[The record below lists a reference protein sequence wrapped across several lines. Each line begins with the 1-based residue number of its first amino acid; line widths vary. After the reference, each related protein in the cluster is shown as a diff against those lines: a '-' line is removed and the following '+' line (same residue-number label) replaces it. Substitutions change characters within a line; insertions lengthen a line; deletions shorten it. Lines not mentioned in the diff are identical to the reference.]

1 MTPIL
6 VYARDPGAANQM
18 VAACE
23 ILTRDPADPRMAPLR
38 RSFGAGPDWAPAP
51 RIHARG
57 PALDT
62 FARAGFAV
70 TEGAPADAAL
80 AQAAAVLTGLDDVDD
95 PVPRALWRAA
105 RAARK
110 PCAAICDND
119 VNLAVRLGDAQ
130 GCPDLVFAV
139 SERGRRE
146 IESCRLPGL
155 RVELVPDL
163 HLARLA
169 RAAPDPEA
177 RARQRRRW
185 GVSAEARVWLY
196 AGVVRRELAAL
207 RAVEAEDEV
216 DCLRA
221 LALALS
227 VTEPASAL
235 AVRPHPRDP
244 DGKYESACEA
254 IGTRAVVDRSG
265 TPAEAFAASDVV
277 VSLSEAVR
285 NEARLLGRPAYAPE
299 AALALLSGPR

>member
-1 MTPIL
+1 MTSIL

-23 ILTRDPADPRMAPLR
+23 ILTRESADPRLASLR
-38 RSFGAGPDWAPAP
+38 GLFAIDPGEAPAL

-57 PALDT
+57 PALEI
-62 FARAGFAV
+62 FARAGFATAEIV
-70 TEGAPADAAL
+70 PPDVAI
-80 AQAAAVLTGLDDVDD
+80 AQAVAILTGLDDVDD

-105 RAARK
+105 RAAGK

-146 IESCRLPGL
+146 IESCGLTGL
-155 RVELVPDL
+155 RVETIPDL
-163 HLARLA
+163 HLARMA
-169 RAAPDPEA
+169 RAALDPDA
-177 RARQRRRW
+177 RARQRKRW
-185 GVSAEARVWLY
+185 AVPAAARVWLY

-207 RAVEAEDEV
+207 RAVESEDEV
-216 DCLRA
+216 ECLRA
-221 LALALS
+221 LAQALA
-227 VTEPASAL
+227 VAEPASIL

-244 DGKYESACEA
+244 DGKYESACA
-254 IGTRAVVDRSG
+254 AVGAVAVVDRSG
-265 TPAEAFAASDVV
+265 TPAEAFAASDVI

-285 NEARLLGRPAYAPE
+285 NEARLLGRPVYAPD
-299 AALALLSGPR
+299 AALALLSGAR

>member
-1 MTPIL
+1 MTSVL

-23 ILTRDPADPRMAPLR
+23 ILTRDPVDPRLASLR
-38 RSFGAGPDWAPAP
+38 RLFAIGPDRAPAL

-57 PALDT
+57 PALET
-62 FARAGFAV
+62 FARAGFVAA
-70 TEGAPADAAL
+70 EGAPTDAAF

-146 IESCRLPGL
+146 IEECRLPGL
-155 RVELVPDL
+155 RVEPIADL

-169 RAAPDPEA
+169 HAAPDPDA
-177 RARQRRRW
+177 RARQRKRW
-185 GVSAEARVWLY
+185 GVPAEARVWLY

-216 DCLRA
+216 DCLRMLA
-221 LALALS
+221 LALA
-227 VTEPASAL
+227 VAEPASIL

-244 DGKYESACEA
+244 DGKYEAACA
-254 IGTRAVVDRSG
+254 PIGAGAVVDRSG
-265 TPAEAFAASDVV
+265 APAEAFAASDVI

-285 NEARLLGRPAYAPE
+285 NEARMLGRPVYAPE
-299 AALALLSGPR
+299 AALALLSSPR